1 MVDVIIRIDLK
12 EKYLEFY
19 YEISLLFD
27 NMNLLIKNEFLY
39 LIN

>member
-1 MVDVIIRIDLK
+1 MIDVIIRIDLK

-27 NMNLLIKNEFLY
+27 NMNLLI
-39 LIN
+39 